1 MEEARS
7 NSGSLV
13 LIIKLSRKPFKT
25 LGKISEKS
33 NEQILRK
40 DGTCL
45 YPKMSKEKFFEYTI
59 IVVLRNKKN
68 QIYFLLNICHH
79 KIFEKNLINRFC
91 ENF

>member
-40 DGTCL
+40 DGTCHVCT
-45 YPKMSKEKFFEYTI
+45 ENVQRE
-59 IVVLRNKKN
+59 VL
-68 QIYFLLNICHH
+68 
-79 KIFEKNLINRFC
+79 
-91 ENF
+91 